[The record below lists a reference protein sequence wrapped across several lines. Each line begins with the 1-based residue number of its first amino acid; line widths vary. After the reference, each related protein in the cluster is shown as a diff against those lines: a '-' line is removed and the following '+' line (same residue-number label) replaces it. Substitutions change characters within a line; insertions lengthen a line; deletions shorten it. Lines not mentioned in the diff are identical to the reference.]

1 MPKTSVAS
9 KTVQQDLF
17 LNALADAFRL
27 QEAII
32 STTEFAIISTDTDGR
47 ITSFNKAAEQLTG
60 YTASE
65 MVNRNSPLIFHDG
78 VQLIHRADELATEV
92 GYEVE
97 PNLDVLTTIP
107 RLRRIPDH
115 REWTYIRKD
124 GKRFPVLLSVSGLWD
139 ERDILMGYAAF
150 AIDITDRKRSE
161 EELLRSKQNL
171 EALAL
176 NLQEQNRQLDEFAH
190 IISHNLRSP
199 IGNIKGL
206 ISLLDDNSPISDYRE
221 IFGKLKN
228 VSTNLSDTM
237 NDLMEMIKVKK
248 EVNVDRALL
257 RFKDMFDKVVQ
268 TLEGDLIHCEAHV
281 TFDFMRAPAI
291 EYSRPYLESIFQ
303 NLISNAIKYRSPHRT
318 LHIHAETS
326 MKGETIILRVTDNGQ
341 GIDLAKHGHKLF
353 GLHKTFH
360 HHKDARGVGLFLV
373 KTQVEALGGN
383 IHAES
388 EPGIGTTFVVAF

>member
-1 MPKTSVAS
+1 MPKTSVAT
-9 KTVQQDLF
+9 KTGQQDLF

-60 YTASE
+60 YTAAE
-65 MVNRNSPLIFHDG
+65 MINRTSPLILHDNM
-78 VQLIHRADELATEV
+78 QLIHRADELAAEV

-107 RLRRIPDH
+107 RLRRIADH
-115 REWTYIRKD
+115 REWTYIKKD

-221 IFGKLKN
+221 IFSKLKN

-248 EVNVDRALL
+248 EANVDRALL

-318 LHIHAETS
+318 LHIHAETT
-326 MKGETIILRVTDNGQ
+326 MKGEAIVLRVTDNGQ

-373 KTQVEALGGN
+373 KTQVEALGGT

-388 EPGIGTTFVVAF
+388 EPGIGTTFVVSF